1 MLTPTRST
9 PSARPAT
16 ALGFLGVLG
25 LVAVLGLTGCS
36 QGSSAAAS
44 AEGSGG
50 TGPGTT
56 TSSSPTAR
64 ATPTPATSRP
74 PARSGSAAAG
84 EKVPAGG
91 PVAASVPVA
100 QRPASLTIASIGV
113 STPLGDLGVAADG
126 TVEVP
131 SNPSLAGW
139 FDRGPA
145 PGQQGP
151 AVVLGHVDSTT
162 GPAVFARLGQLRQG
176 DPIVITRRDGTVVT
190 FTVDAVQTVPKDHFP
205 TAETYGPVPGP
216 ALRLITCGG
225 SYDHSRGGY
234 QANVI
239 VFAS

>member
-1 MLTPTRST
+1 
-9 PSARPAT
+9 
-16 ALGFLGVLG
+16 
-25 LVAVLGLTGCS
+25 
-36 QGSSAAAS
+36 
-44 AEGSGG
+44 
-50 TGPGTT
+50 
-56 TSSSPTAR
+56 
-64 ATPTPATSRP
+64 
-74 PARSGSAAAG
+74 

-91 PVAASVPVA
+91 AAAVGAPA
-100 QRPASLTIASIGV
+100 ALRPASLRIASIGV
-113 STPLGDLGVAADG
+113 DTRLGELGVAADG
-126 TVEVP
+126 SVEVP
-131 SNPSLAGW
+131 SDPSLAGW

-176 DPIVITRRDGTVVT
+176 DPIVVTRRDGSLVT
-190 FTVDAVQTVPKDHFP
+190 FTVDAVQTVAKNHFP
-205 TAETYGPVPGP
+205 TEETYGPVPGP

>member
-1 MLTPTRST
+1 MPTPTRST
-9 PSARPAT
+9 LSARPAIVPG
-16 ALGFLGVLG
+16 LLGVVG
-25 LVAVLGLTGCS
+25 LVVVLGLTGCS

-50 TGPGTT
+50 AGPGTS
-56 TSSSPTAR
+56 SSSPTVR
-64 ATPTPATSRP
+64 ATPAPSTSRP
-74 PARSGSAAAG
+74 PTGTGSVAAG
-84 EKVPAGG
+84 QKVPAGG
-91 PVAASVPVA
+91 SVAASVPVG
-100 QRPASLTIASIGV
+100 QKPASLTIASIGV
-113 STPLGDLGVAADG
+113 STRLGDLGVAADG
-126 TVEVP
+126 TVQVP
-131 SNPSLAGW
+131 SDPSLAGW

-162 GPAVFARLGQLRQG
+162 GPAVFARLGQLRPG
-176 DPIVITRRDGTVVT
+176 DPIVITRRDGSVVT

-205 TAETYGPVPGP
+205 TAQTYGPVPGP

>member
-74 PARSGSAAAG
+74 PA
-84 EKVPAGG
+84 
-91 PVAASVPVA
+91 AASVPVA